1 VATEDNDAVKQNLTH
16 SLECILGTG
25 EVGREVGRA
34 FYRCILERRWDPW
47 NNRCASPQYIA
58 DISPSSPLRVR
69 IVPISSTSNPIAIL
83 LSFFL
88 NRWVI
93 QNVALVAISDVVPP
107 AAGCALQA
115 GIVVTVHGGAWHEVV
130 QLGSTAVI
138 EALLRAGADPNL
150 RDPVLGLTVMH
161 DAAREGFADSVRV
174 LLAYG
179 ADPNLVDDTGNL
191 PLHLAATEGH
201 LEATRQLIA
210 ATADPRAPNGLGHSA
225 GQEARI
231 HKRVETAQ
239 YIEDYLGTEPLFAVR
254 HALDLYNQFQ
264 RTSPNDLMQNCKD

>member
-1 VATEDNDAVKQNLTH
+1 MHPFCLAQHIHRPRSIRTTKKICSIFFTRMSDLLCKASAKGNLHSVLFLLQNGA
-16 SLECILGTG
+16 SVNG
-25 EVGREVGRA
+25 
-34 FYRCILERRWDPW
+34 FNKY
-47 NNRCASPQYIA
+47 NR
-58 DISPSSPLRVR
+58 
-69 IVPISSTSNPIAIL
+69 T
-83 LSFFL
+83 
-88 NRWVI
+88 
-93 QNVALVAISDVVPP
+93 
-107 AAGCALQA
+107 ALQ
-115 GIVVTVHGGAWHEVV
+115 VV

-239 YIEDYLGTEPLFAVR
+239 YIEDYLGT
-254 HALDLYNQFQ
+254 D
-264 RTSPNDLMQNCKD
+264 

>member
-1 VATEDNDAVKQNLTH
+1 M
-16 SLECILGTG
+16 
-25 EVGREVGRA
+25 
-34 FYRCILERRWDPW
+34 
-47 NNRCASPQYIA
+47 
-58 DISPSSPLRVR
+58 
-69 IVPISSTSNPIAIL
+69 
-83 LSFFL
+83 
-88 NRWVI
+88 
-93 QNVALVAISDVVPP
+93 
-107 AAGCALQA
+107 
-115 GIVVTVHGGAWHEVV
+115 
-130 QLGSTAVI
+130 GSTAVI

-239 YIEDYLGTEPLFAVR
+239 YIEDYLGTGEWSVGYFKNSVVCT
-254 HALDLYNQFQ
+254 DLSHRFKDV
-264 RTSPNDLMQNCKD
+264 PNELHV